1 MITWF
6 LARKSEQLAKNRLKV
21 YA

>member
-6 LARKSEQLAKNRLKV
+6 LAREREQLAKNRSKV
-21 YA
+21 YV